1 VENILQSMRKL
12 ALESKQ
18 EQFSILL
25 LFAGIQIHLPIRSD
39 RNTFPAP
46 RTALFL
52 SGLGSLP
59 SDFVSGVLFEMSQVF
74 DRIESRSV

>member
-39 RNTFPAP
+39 RNTFPLQELHCFIP
-46 RTALFL
+46 
-52 SGLGSLP
+52 
-59 SDFVSGVLFEMSQVF
+59 VSEFAQRLRIGVVLETSQVTH
-74 DRIESRSV
+74 RIESRSV